1 MGSLAKMLSQ
11 TGSIKVRSATLVFGL
26 ILLLLKISLA
36 IWALSFTQSNQPIP
50 DVFASLF
57 GYFLIFW
64 GLVDVLLLFGTVKG
78 NKLIIQ
84 IWIASNLVVIG
95 LVFAIFGIWQMT
107 VCMIFFAI
115 ALSFGMEMIKKI
127 EEESNN
133 YNNIIN

>member
-1 MGSLAKMLSQ
+1 MGDSKFYFIFQ
-11 TGSIKVRSATLVFGL
+11 
-26 ILLLLKISLA
+26 
-36 IWALSFTQSNQPIP
+36 

-64 GLVDVLLLFGTVKG
+64 GLVDVLLIFGTFKG

-84 IWIASNLVVIG
+84 IWIASNLAVIG
-95 LVFAIFGIWQMT
+95 LIFAIFGIWQMT

-127 EEESNN
+127 DEKSNN
-133 YNNIIN
+133 YNNIVN